1 MFVIDTANFARQ
13 LLPPI
18 YDDQLR
24 NGALEKLL
32 LFFLNKIAPMIK
44 QIGDT
49 RDLGLV
55 GYGIQNKRLVEAI
68 LSLYGITLFVTEVKD
83 EDGKILYYTL
93 STTIIGNQINI
104 SQFNE
109 SLEVR
114 QDDLMERVVVD
125 GKEVEMRVDVA
136 KYLRQLNTIIRRDFS
151 KITPQGIP
159 ITLKITA

>member
-1 MFVIDTANFARQ
+1 MFFIDTANFARQ

-32 LFFLNKIAPMIK
+32 VFFLNKIAPMIK

-49 RDLGLV
+49 RDLGLF

-68 LSLYGITLFVTEVKD
+68 LRLYGILAIEKLRTTNIEGSTIFIDRYVDSLKASSDAGDITLDVD
-83 EDGKILYYTL
+83 ELI
-93 STTIIGNQINI
+93 
-104 SQFNE
+104 
-109 SLEVR
+109 
-114 QDDLMERVVVD
+114 
-125 GKEVEMRVDVA
+125 
-136 KYLRQLNTIIRRDFS
+136 RQLDTKIRRDFA

-159 ITLKITA
+159 IELKITK

>member
-1 MFVIDTANFARQ
+1 MFFIDTANFARQ

-32 LFFLNKIAPMIK
+32 VFFLNKIAPMIK

-68 LSLYGITLFVTEVKD
+68 LSLYGIIAIENLRDTYIK
-83 EDGKILYYTL
+83 
-93 STTIIGNQINI
+93 GNTINI
-104 SQFNE
+104 TRYVE
-109 SLEVR
+109 SLKASGITS
-114 QDDLMERVVVD
+114 DVD
-125 GKEVEMRVDVA
+125 ALIRKLDTV
-136 KYLRQLNTIIRRDFS
+136 IRRDFA

-159 ITLKITA
+159 ITLKITE

>member
-1 MFVIDTANFARQ
+1 MFFIDTANFARQ

-32 LFFLNKIAPMIK
+32 VFFLNKIAPMIK

-68 LSLYGITLFVTEVKD
+68 LSLYGIIAIENLRDTY
-83 EDGKILYYTL
+83 IR
-93 STTIIGNQINI
+93 GNTINI
-104 SQFNE
+104 TRYVE
-109 SLEVR
+109 SLKASGITS
-114 QDDLMERVVVD
+114 DVD
-125 GKEVEMRVDVA
+125 ALIRKLDTV
-136 KYLRQLNTIIRRDFS
+136 IRRDFA

-159 ITLKITA
+159 ITLKITE

>member
-1 MFVIDTANFARQ
+1 MFFIDTQNFARQ

-32 LFFLNKIAPMIK
+32 VFFLNKIAPMIK

-68 LSLYGITLFVTEVKD
+68 LSLYGIIAIENLRDTYIK
-83 EDGKILYYTL
+83 
-93 STTIIGNQINI
+93 GNTINI
-104 SQFNE
+104 TRYVE
-109 SLEVR
+109 SLKASGITS
-114 QDDLMERVVVD
+114 DVD
-125 GKEVEMRVDVA
+125 ALIRKLDTV
-136 KYLRQLNTIIRRDFS
+136 IRRDFA

-159 ITLKITA
+159 ITLKITE

>member
-1 MFVIDTANFARQ
+1 MFFIDTQNFARQ

-24 NGALEKLL
+24 NGSLEKLL
-32 LFFLNKIAPMIK
+32 VFFLNKIAPMIK

-68 LSLYGITLFVTEVKD
+68 LSLYGIIAIENLRDTYIK
-83 EDGKILYYTL
+83 
-93 STTIIGNQINI
+93 GNTINI
-104 SQFNE
+104 TRYVE
-109 SLEVR
+109 SLKASGITS
-114 QDDLMERVVVD
+114 DVD
-125 GKEVEMRVDVA
+125 ALIRKLDTV
-136 KYLRQLNTIIRRDFS
+136 IRRDFA

-159 ITLKITA
+159 ITLKITE

>member
-1 MFVIDTANFARQ
+1 MFFIDTANFARQ

-55 GYGIQNKRLVEAI
+55 NYGIQNKRLIEAI
-68 LSLYGITLFVTEVKD
+68 LRLYGIIAIENLKD
-83 EDGKILYYTL
+83 TYIT
-93 STTIIGNQINI
+93 GNTINI
-104 SQFNE
+104 TRYVE
-109 SLEVR
+109 SLKASGITS
-114 QDDLMERVVVD
+114 DVD
-125 GKEVEMRVDVA
+125 ALIRKLDTV
-136 KYLRQLNTIIRRDFS
+136 IRRDFA

-159 ITLKITA
+159 ITLKITE